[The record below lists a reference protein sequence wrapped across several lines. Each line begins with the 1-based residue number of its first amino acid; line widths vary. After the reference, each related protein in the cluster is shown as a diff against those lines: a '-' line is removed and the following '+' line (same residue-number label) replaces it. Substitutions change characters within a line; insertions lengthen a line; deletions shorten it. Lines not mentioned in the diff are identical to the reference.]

1 MANPQSPGW
10 YDDPDNP
17 QQLRYFDG
25 VVWTRH
31 TSPRS
36 TRPAP
41 GPVAP
46 QGAQQGAPEQLA
58 APQAAQSWGQHPQ
71 YPPQQYPPQ
80 QAPGQQ
86 APGQQYPYGQQ
97 PPGQG
102 GWSRPPAP
110 TSYGAQARTPDGEP
124 LAGWWKRAAARII
137 DWIIVWVVALP
148 LTGYFLY
155 RAFAELWPAVQDYAK
170 QIEAGNTNA
179 VAPSATPEMVKW
191 LVGYSVLLTLVATVY
206 EVFFTTRSGATPGKK
221 ALGLRV
227 RLRER
232 PGPLPVQAALQRT
245 VIPIGGNL
253 FASLP
258 LLSQLVGL
266 LQVAD
271 VLLPLVNQRKQ
282 AIHDLMAKTNV
293 VDTRKY

>member
-10 YDDPDNP
+10 YDDPEDP

-41 GPVAP
+41 GTSQPAGV
-46 QGAQQGAPEQLA
+46 
-58 APQAAQSWGQHPQ
+58 PQAPPGQQPWGQQPTQPYAPPQQQYPPAQ

-80 QAPGQQ
+80 QYPAQQ
-86 APGQQYPYGQQ
+86 
-97 PPGQG
+97 QG
-102 GWSRPPAP
+102 GWSMPPAP
-110 TSYGAQARTPDGEP
+110 TVYGARARTPDGEP
-124 LAGWWKRAAARII
+124 LAGWWKRAVARVI
-137 DWIIVWVVALP
+137 DWIVVWFVSLP

-155 RAFAELWPAVQDYAK
+155 RAVAEMWPGVEDYLREVERGNSTAVPP
-170 QIEAGNTNA
+170 
-179 VAPSATPEMVKW
+179 VATAETITW
-191 LVGYSVLLTLVATVY
+191 LIGYSVLLTLVAIAY

-232 PGPLPVQAALQRT
+232 PGPLPVQAALTRT
-245 VIPIGGNL
+245 VVPIGGNL
-253 FASLP
+253 FSSVP

-271 VLLPLVNQRKQ
+271 ALLPLVNERKQ

-293 VDTRKY
+293 VDTRQV